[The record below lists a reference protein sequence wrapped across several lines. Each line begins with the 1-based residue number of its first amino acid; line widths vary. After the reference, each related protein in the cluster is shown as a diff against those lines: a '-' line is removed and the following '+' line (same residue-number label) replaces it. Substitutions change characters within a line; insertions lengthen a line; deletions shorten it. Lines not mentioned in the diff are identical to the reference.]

1 MLPFLTS
8 IYWVIL
14 QRSRYRG
21 NGLDKHVLDIEAFL
35 LLLFPSSPIPI
46 LSLSILAFLF
56 SSFFFLS
63 LFICLLVCLFVSLLF
78 LFISDSSTGDGN
90 NVETHI
96 KSTAVSDHSPM
107 NKFAMKTSDSNND
120 RILTGEAL
128 NQESTAK
135 PDGIAMNSKA
145 HINKEEEDASAA
157 EEDVILDT
165 EGKRVSSEYQKI
177 QSPSFSTKGAVN

>member
-35 LLLFPSSPIPI
+35 LLLFLSSPILI